1 MKIMMLAS
9 EAEPY
14 AKTGGL
20 GDVVS
25 ALSRALAAVGH
36 EVAVVLPLYEATS
49 RVLAKRPRSIVSD
62 DVAIPLGDETRHV
75 RIIRSDADGVSWF
88 FIEDSEYFARPG
100 LYGTSDGDY
109 PDNAARF
116 MTLVRGAFAIAADV
130 FRPAILHCHD
140 WQTGLAP
147 VLIKSGQDSAHP
159 PGSLP
164 TLFTIHNLGY
174 DGMYER
180 EVLAEIGLPDE
191 LFSVDGLEFYDKVS
205 FLKGGLLFAD
215 RVSTVSEAYSR
226 EILTPE
232 YGLGKEGITNLR
244 KDDLTG
250 ILNGVDYERWDPS
263 TDELI
268 ATKYSVDDLS
278 GKQECKLDLLK
289 EFGLSDA
296 DPSRPV
302 LGIVS
307 RVVWQKGLDL
317 VVAVAPEIVK
327 AGGLLT
333 VLGTGETGLE
343 EALKALAKKFPG
355 NVAVRIAHDERLAH
369 KVEAGADIFVM
380 PSRYEPCGLN
390 QMYSL
395 KYGTVPVVRATG
407 GLSDTI
413 QPWDGEARTGNGF
426 RFTGESRDAFLAA
439 IHEAMDLNQ
448 DRDAWSVI
456 MRNGMNEDYS
466 WGRSAQRYVD
476 LYEELIQAS

>member
-25 ALSRALAAVGH
+25 ALSRALAASGH
-36 EVAVVLPLYEATS
+36 EVAVVLPLYETTARLLET
-49 RVLAKRPRSIVSD
+49 RPQSVVSD
-62 DVAIPLGDETRHV
+62 DVAISLGDQTRHV
-75 RIIRSDADGVSWF
+75 RIIRSEADDVSWY
-88 FIEDSEYFARPG
+88 FIDDPEYFGRPG

-109 PDNAARF
+109 ADNSERF
-116 MTLVRGAFAIAADV
+116 TTLVRAALAIAADT
-130 FRPAILHCHD
+130 FKPDILHCHD

-147 VLIKSGQDSAHP
+147 VLLKTGQSPAHP

-174 DGMYER
+174 DGMYDR
-180 EVLAEIGLPDE
+180 EVLGRLGLPDT
-191 LFSVDGLEFYDKVS
+191 LFTVDGLEFYDKVS
-205 FLKGGLLFAD
+205 FLKGGLIFAD
-215 RVSTVSEAYSR
+215 RVNTVSEAYSR

-244 KDDLTG
+244 KGDLTG

-268 ATKYSVDDLS
+268 AAKYSPDDLS
-278 GKQECKLDLLK
+278 GKPKCKLDLLH
-289 EFGLSDA
+289 EFGLSEA
-296 DPSRPV
+296 DPSRPI
-302 LGIVS
+302 LGVVS

-317 VVAVAPEIVK
+317 VVAAAPEIVK

-343 EALKALAKKFPG
+343 QALTALAKKFPG
-355 NVAVRIAHDERLAH
+355 DVGVRITHDERLAH
-369 KVEAGADIFVM
+369 KVEAGADIFLM

-413 QPWDGEARTGNGF
+413 QAWDPEMRTGNGF
-426 RFTGESRDAFLAA
+426 RFSGESRGDFLAA
-439 IHEAMDLNQ
+439 IHEALQVYQ
-448 DRDAWSVI
+448 DRAAWSAI
-456 MRNGMNEDYS
+456 MRNGMSEDHS
-466 WGRSAQRYVD
+466 WGRSAKRYLA
-476 LYEELIQAS
+476 LYEELVEAS